1 MYVYPDGDEIS
12 HIKESLFTFSER
24 TLVSAP
30 KHLEFVNASDDSG
43 KEAISI
49 TVSTRIYSNV

>member
-1 MYVYPDGDEIS
+1 MYPDGDEIS

-49 TVSTRIYSNV
+49 TVSTRRYSNV